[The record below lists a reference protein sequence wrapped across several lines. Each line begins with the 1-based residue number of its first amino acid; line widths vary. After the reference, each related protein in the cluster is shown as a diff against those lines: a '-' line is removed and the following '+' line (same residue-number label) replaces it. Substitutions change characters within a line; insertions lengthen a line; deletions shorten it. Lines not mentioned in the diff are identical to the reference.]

1 MAADILPL
9 VKGAKFDAIQLKEH
23 RNPLVWISGL
33 LKQYQEQGQGIEELH
48 LMAHGSADGLRLCK
62 QLINNNL
69 SRQLQS
75 LLSLTIPIVAIRI

>member
-48 LMAHGSADGLRLCK
+48 LMAHGSPEGIHLGG
-62 QLINNNL
+62 QLIDTKEGG
-69 SRQLQS
+69 STQ
-75 LLSLTIPIVAIRI
+75 